1 MMCIVPKFFW
11 GNLWVFCYAGAV
23 VFIYAGAMVLFKEG
37 GDDGVADEEFG
48 LGDAEAIAIVQKG
61 VGFY

>member
-11 GNLWVFCYAGAV
+11 GNLWVFCYAGA
-23 VFIYAGAMVLFKEG
+23 MVLFEEG

-48 LGDAEAIAIVQKG
+48 LGDAEAVVLQLEG
-61 VGFY
+61 GGFY

>member
-1 MMCIVPKFFW
+1 MMLIVPKFFW

-48 LGDAEAIAIVQKG
+48 LGDAEAV
-61 VGFY
+61 VL